1 MPFWWNRRKK
11 PWFTRWKRRRP
22 YKTRRWRRRRRRPYT
37 RRRRRRRRRRTK
49 VRRKRQK
56 IILKQWQPESI
67 TKCKIRGYGCLVA
80 GPEGTQCYCYT
91 NEKDEYPQ
99 PKAPS
104 GGGFGAEVYSLQY
117 LYQQWIGRRNI
128 WTKSNDYKDLVRY
141 TGSTIRLHRHPT
153 TDFIVS
159 YSRTPPFLLEKD
171 YYNNIH
177 PTQMLLK
184 KHKVILPSLQRK
196 PTGKL
201 TKKIKIKPPRQ
212 MSTKWFFQADFAEQ
226 QLFSLEASA
235 CNLGWGY
242 YGPNTQSRCIT
253 FYSLNPKFYVNSNW
267 SHFGTS
273 PYLPY
278 STYPQGGL
286 YFWYKSGSGETSKQI
301 AAPTDYNT
309 SVKYDGGFF
318 DSKVLSS
325 TKVSTDS
332 SGTHIQ
338 HNRPV
343 TACRYNPDV
352 DDGHGN
358 AVWLISTFQNSY
370 DHPKKLDLII
380 SEKPLWLAFFGFY
393 NFIKKTTKDK
403 GWLLSGIFI
412 VKSPAIHLLTPH
424 EHTFFPII
432 DLDFIQGKLPWG
444 ETITDSRKATWY
456 PTVENQL
463 ITMNN
468 FVKCGPLIPK
478 YDFLQ
483 QSSWELTYD
492 YTCYFKWGGPYS
504 TDQSAQNP
512 KDQDKWDVPD
522 TLLKTIQIS
531 DPVKQTCET
540 MLRDWDY
547 RRGVIT
553 RTALKRMQS
562 HLQTDETLSIDSDQT
577 PKKKQKTTAQ
587 IPCQEETTQ
596 EIQNCLLSLFEEN
609 TCQDPQNLQQL
620 INQQQQQQQQL
631 KHNLL
636 QLLVYLNKQQRL
648 IKLQTGLD

>member
-1 MPFWWNRRKK
+1 
-11 PWFTRWKRRRP
+11 
-22 YKTRRWRRRRRRPYT
+22 
-37 RRRRRRRRRRTK
+37 
-49 VRRKRQK
+49 
-56 IILKQWQPESI
+56 
-67 TKCKIRGYGCLVA
+67 
-80 GPEGTQCYCYT
+80 
-91 NEKDEYPQ
+91 
-99 PKAPS
+99 
-104 GGGFGAEVYSLQY
+104 
-117 LYQQWIGRRNI
+117 
-128 WTKSNDYKDLVRY
+128 
-141 TGSTIRLHRHPT
+141 
-153 TDFIVS
+153 
-159 YSRTPPFLLEKD
+159 
-171 YYNNIH
+171 
-177 PTQMLLK
+177 MLLK

-370 DHPKKLDLII
+370 DHPKKLDLITTMASI
-380 SEKPLWLAFFGFY
+380 LW
-393 NFIKKTTKDK
+393 
-403 GWLLSGIFI
+403 
-412 VKSPAIHLLTPH
+412 
-424 EHTFFPII
+424 
-432 DLDFIQGKLPWG
+432 
-444 ETITDSRKATWY
+444 
-456 PTVENQL
+456 
-463 ITMNN
+463 
-468 FVKCGPLIPK
+468 
-478 YDFLQ
+478 FL
-483 QSSWELTYD
+483 
-492 YTCYFKWGGPYS
+492 
-504 TDQSAQNP
+504 
-512 KDQDKWDVPD
+512 
-522 TLLKTIQIS
+522 
-531 DPVKQTCET
+531 
-540 MLRDWDY
+540 
-547 RRGVIT
+547 
-553 RTALKRMQS
+553 
-562 HLQTDETLSIDSDQT
+562 
-577 PKKKQKTTAQ
+577 
-587 IPCQEETTQ
+587 
-596 EIQNCLLSLFEEN
+596 
-609 TCQDPQNLQQL
+609 
-620 INQQQQQQQQL
+620 
-631 KHNLL
+631 
-636 QLLVYLNKQQRL
+636 
-648 IKLQTGLD
+648 